1 MQIRGVRLAT
11 LAAVFAT
18 AAAAQ
23 APQIDR
29 LLEEYVTTGRIAG
42 AVGVVM
48 RHGKVVYQHAAGWS
62 DKEAGRRMTVD
73 TLFRI
78 ASQTKPITSTAVMS
92 LVEDGKIGLNE
103 PVSHFIPGF
112 EKTTVVVKGSDAI
125 RTVPGKRPITI
136 SDLLTHTAGI
146 PYGRE
151 AQLGMTYRAKGLGP
165 AAGHGFYL
173 SDKDEPI
180 CAVMERLAT
189 LPFMAQPGEAWVY
202 GYNTDIL
209 GCVVERAS
217 GMPLD
222 RFVETRITGP
232 LGMKETRFF
241 VPPTDRERL
250 AVVYGTGADGKIFR
264 APEGQFGQGHF
275 VDGPRKCFSGGAG
288 LTATARDYALF
299 LEAMRSGGKL
309 GDVRILGPRSVK
321 LMTTNQVGTM
331 YSTTG
336 TGFGFGFQTVE
347 RVGGLFTASPGAFAA
362 GGAYGTAAQV
372 DPEARMVLVL
382 MVQMYPNGT
391 DVQGKFMRMAYQ
403 NFDKP

>member
-1 MQIRGVRLAT
+1 MKAVT
-11 LAAVFAT
+11 LAAIFASGV
-18 AAAAQ
+18 AAQ

-29 LLEEYVTTGRIAG
+29 LLNEYVATGKIAG

-48 RHGKVVYQHAAGWS
+48 RDGKIVYERAVGWS

-73 TLFRI
+73 SLFRI
-78 ASQTKPITSTAVMS
+78 ASQTKPITSAAILS
-92 LVEDGKIGLNE
+92 LVEEGKIGLNE
-103 PVSHFIPGF
+103 PLAHFIPGF
-112 EKTTVVVKGSDAI
+112 EKTSVVVKGSDAL

-180 CAVMERLAT
+180 CAVMEKLAT

-217 GMPLD
+217 GIPLD
-222 RFVETRITGP
+222 QFIETRITKP
-232 LGMKETRFF
+232 LGMIDTRFF
-241 VPPTDRERL
+241 VAPAARDRL
-250 AVVYGTGADGKIFR
+250 AVVYGTGPDGKIFR
-264 APEGQFGQGHF
+264 APEGQLGQGHF

-288 LTATARDYALF
+288 LTSTARDYARF
-299 LEAMRSGGKL
+299 LEAMKNGGTL
-309 GDVRILGPRSVK
+309 GETRILGPRTVK

-331 YSTTG
+331 YSTAG

-403 NFDKP
+403 NFDTPQR